1 MRSALICGADHF
13 RSRGCENLS
22 FIFVCHDAPVS
33 SSVVPEMSFRRSI
46 VSKLILPS
54 IIGFLLFI
62 ASSTIGLMQI
72 QAINAAAVETR
83 DVWVRKDNDLH
94 AIRFLMLRYHT
105 TTIRKVVAVDDGEN
119 RDLDAE
125 FVEMDRTIPR
135 PSRAIACAR
144 RRPGS
149 ARSGTHSR
157 GGGRSIAP
165 PRRRSSPRSG
175 AATGTRPATPSRRPP
190 PLVAAFDALADL
202 AQVTAEG
209 TNVSVQ
215 RSEDAFRTAWSV
227 TITLS
232 VIGAIMTGAAVWW
245 VWQRVARPIRSLA
258 EIMGRL
264 AANNLDVAVGGSERA
279 DEVGVM
285 AASVQVFKDGLIRA
299 RTLEHEAAQARAA
312 AEARRR
318 SGMQQIADA
327 FEGTVGGI
335 IGTVSA
341 AVAALQD
348 TASAMNEAAA
358 DTADRSGRVA
368 SAAELAA
375 STVNVAAAAAE
386 ELGVSVQEISRQV
399 AGSTALT
406 QSAVA
411 DAEAT
416 AHLVRDLNG
425 AAVQIGH
432 VVTLISTIAEQTN
445 LLALNATIEAA
456 RAGAA
461 GRGFAVVAA
470 EVKALA
476 GQTARATDEIGGHV
490 ARIQSST
497 GDAVSAIGRIGG
509 RVQELSAV
517 ATRIASAV
525 EQQGAATQEIV
536 RNVSQAAQGAADVTS
551 TITGVADAAKATGA
565 AADQVLTAA
574 SELSL
579 RSGHLR
585 DEVTRFLATVRAA

>member
-1 MRSALICGADHF
+1 M
-13 RSRGCENLS
+13 
-22 FIFVCHDAPVS
+22 
-33 SSVVPEMSFRRSI
+33 VPEMSFRRSI

-83 DVWVRKDNDLH
+83 DVWVRKDNTLH

-125 FVEMDRTIPR
+125 FVEMDRTIPEAFQSYR
-135 PSRAIACAR
+135 VRATTPRERALWDAFEGRWKVYRTAQEAILAPLRRGDRNAARDAIAPAR
-144 RRPGS
+144 
-149 ARSGTHSR
+149 
-157 GGGRSIAP
+157 
-165 PRRRSSPRSG
+165 
-175 AATGTRPATPSRRPP
+175 P

>member
-1 MRSALICGADHF
+1 MHPHAT
-13 RSRGCENLS
+13 
-22 FIFVCHDAPVS
+22 VS
-33 SSVVPEMSFRRSI
+33 SSVVPEMRLRKSI

-54 IIGFLLFI
+54 IVGFLLFL
-62 ASSTIGLMQI
+62 ASSAVGLMQI

-94 AIRFLMLRYHT
+94 TIRFLMLRYHT

-125 FVEMDRTIPR
+125 FVEMDRSIPEAFQSYR
-135 PSRAIACAR
+135 ARATTPRERALWDAFEGRWKVYRVAQEAILAPLRRGDRNAARDAIAPAR
-144 RRPGS
+144 
-149 ARSGTHSR
+149 
-157 GGGRSIAP
+157 
-165 PRRRSSPRSG
+165 
-175 AATGTRPATPSRRPP
+175 P

-227 TITLS
+227 TVALA
-232 VIGAIMTGAAVWW
+232 VIGLLMTGAAVWW
-245 VWQRVARPIRSLA
+245 VWHRVARPIRSLA
-258 EIMGRL
+258 GTMGRL
-264 AANNLDVAVGGSERA
+264 AADDLDAAVGGSERG
-279 DEVGVM
+279 DEIGVM

-299 RTLEHEAAQARAA
+299 RTLEHDAAQARAT
-312 AEARRR
+312 AEAERR
-318 SGMQQIADA
+318 SGMHRIADA

-358 DTADRSGRVA
+358 DTADRSIRVA
-368 SAAELAA
+368 SAAERAA
-375 STVNVAAAAAE
+375 STVSVAAAAAE
-386 ELGVSVQEISRQV
+386 ELGASVQEIGRQV
-399 AGSTALT
+399 AGSTELT

-411 DAEAT
+411 DAAAT
-416 AHLVRDLNG
+416 AHLVQDLNG
-425 AAVQIGH
+425 AAIQIGH

-470 EVKALA
+470 EVKELA

-497 GDAVSAIGRIGG
+497 GDAVTAIGRIGG

-551 TITGVADAAKATGA
+551 TITGVADAAKGTGA

-574 SELSL
+574 SELSN

>member
-1 MRSALICGADHF
+1 
-13 RSRGCENLS
+13 
-22 FIFVCHDAPVS
+22 
-33 SSVVPEMSFRRSI
+33 
-46 VSKLILPS
+46 
-54 IIGFLLFI
+54 
-62 ASSTIGLMQI
+62 
-72 QAINAAAVETR
+72 
-83 DVWVRKDNDLH
+83 
-94 AIRFLMLRYHT
+94 
-105 TTIRKVVAVDDGEN
+105 
-119 RDLDAE
+119 
-125 FVEMDRTIPR
+125 
-135 PSRAIACAR
+135 
-144 RRPGS
+144 
-149 ARSGTHSR
+149 
-157 GGGRSIAP
+157 
-165 PRRRSSPRSG
+165 
-175 AATGTRPATPSRRPP
+175 
-190 PLVAAFDALADL
+190 VAAFDALADL

-299 RTLEHEAAQARAA
+299 RTLEHEAAEARAA

>member
-1 MRSALICGADHF
+1 M
-13 RSRGCENLS
+13 NL
-22 FIFVCHDAPVS
+22 
-33 SSVVPEMSFRRSI
+33 RRSV

-54 IIGFLLFI
+54 IIGLLLFL
-62 ASSTIGLMQI
+62 ASSIVGLMQI
-72 QAINAAAVETR
+72 QAINGAAVDTR
-83 DVWVRKDNDLH
+83 DVWGRKDNALH
-94 AIRFLMLRYHT
+94 TIRFLMLRYHT
-105 TTIRKVVAVDDGEN
+105 TTIRQVVATDAGEN
-119 RDLDAE
+119 RDLEAE
-125 FVEMDRTIPR
+125 FVEMDGTIPDAFQSYR
-135 PSRAIACAR
+135 AGMITPRERALWDAFEGRWKAYRVAREAILAPLRRGDRNAARDAIAPAR
-144 RRPGS
+144 
-149 ARSGTHSR
+149 A
-157 GGGRSIAP
+157 
-165 PRRRSSPRSG
+165 
-175 AATGTRPATPSRRPP
+175 
-190 PLVAAFDALADL
+190 PLVAAFEALADL
-202 AQVTAEG
+202 GHLTAEG
-209 TNVSVQ
+209 MDVSVR

-227 TITLS
+227 TVALS
-232 VIGAIMTGAAVWW
+232 VIGLIMTGAAVWW
-245 VWQRVARPIRSLA
+245 VWRRVARPIRSLA

-264 AANNLDVAVGGSERA
+264 AADDLDVAVSGSGRT
-279 DEVGVM
+279 DEIGVM

-299 RTLEHEAAQARAA
+299 RALEHDAAQARAT

-318 SGMQQIADA
+318 SGMHEIADA

-335 IGTVSA
+335 IGTVST

-348 TASAMNEAAA
+348 TASTMNEAAA
-358 DTADRSGRVA
+358 DAADRSGRVA
-368 SAAELAA
+368 SAAELAVGN
-375 STVNVAAAAAE
+375 VNVAAAAAE
-386 ELGVSVQEISRQV
+386 ELGASVQEISRQV

-411 DAEAT
+411 DAEAS
-416 AHLVRDLNG
+416 AHLVQDLNG

-432 VVTLISTIAEQTN
+432 VVGMISTIAEQTN

-470 EVKALA
+470 EVKELA
-476 GQTARATDEIGGHV
+476 GQTARATHEIGAHV
-490 ARIQSST
+490 ARIQAST

-551 TITGVADAAKATGA
+551 TIAGVADAAKGAGA

>member
-1 MRSALICGADHF
+1 
-13 RSRGCENLS
+13 
-22 FIFVCHDAPVS
+22 
-33 SSVVPEMSFRRSI
+33 
-46 VSKLILPS
+46 
-54 IIGFLLFI
+54 LLFL
-62 ASSTIGLMQI
+62 ASSTVGLIQI

-83 DVWVRKDNDLH
+83 DVWVRKDSDLH
-94 AIRFLMLRYHT
+94 AIQFLILRYHT
-105 TTIRKVVAVDDGEN
+105 TTIRKVVATDDGEN

-125 FVEMDRTIPR
+125 FVEMDRTIPEAFQSYR
-135 PSRAIACAR
+135 ARAMTPRERALWDAFESRWKVYRVAQEAILAPLRRGDRNAARDAIAPAR
-144 RRPGS
+144 
-149 ARSGTHSR
+149 
-157 GGGRSIAP
+157 
-165 PRRRSSPRSG
+165 
-175 AATGTRPATPSRRPP
+175 P
-190 PLVAAFDALADL
+190 PLVAAFEALADL
-202 AQVTAEG
+202 AQVTAKG
-209 TNVSVQ
+209 TNISVQ

-227 TITLS
+227 TIVLS
-232 VIGAIMTGAAVWW
+232 VIGLVMTGAAVWW
-245 VWQRVARPIRSLA
+245 VWHRVARPIRSLA

-264 AANNLDVAVGGSERA
+264 AANDLDVAVGGSERK
-279 DEVGVM
+279 DEIGVM
-285 AASVQVFKDGLIRA
+285 AASLQVFKDGLIRA
-299 RTLEHEAAQARAA
+299 RTLEHEAAQARATT
-312 AEARRR
+312 EAQRR
-318 SGMQQIADA
+318 SGMHQIADA

-335 IGTVSA
+335 IGTVSTA
-341 AVAALQD
+341 AAALQD
-348 TASAMNEAAA
+348 TASAMNGAAA
-358 DTADRSGRVA
+358 DTADRSSRVA

-375 STVNVAAAAAE
+375 SNVNVAAAAAE
-386 ELGVSVQEISRQV
+386 QLGASVQEISRQV
-399 AGSTALT
+399 SGSTALT

-411 DAEAT
+411 DAEET
-416 AHLVRDLNG
+416 AHLVQDLNG

-470 EVKALA
+470 EVKELA

-490 ARIQSST
+490 ARIQAST

-517 ATRIASAV
+517 AMRIASAV

-536 RNVSQAAQGAADVTS
+536 RNVSQAAHGAADVTS
-551 TITGVADAAKATGA
+551 TITGVADAAKGTGA